1 MVKTFLTSTL
11 IAASLAGAA
20 LVPTVAMAKDGR
32 NGAFA
37 AGAAAGVVGGAILG
51 SQANRPSYGAAPVY
65 GAAPAYEERDCYW
78 RRQRVYDP
86 DIDAYRVRRVQI
98 CE

>member
-1 MVKTFLTSTL
+1 MVKTFLTSAL
-11 IAASLAGAA
+11 IAASIAGAT
-20 LVPTVAMAKDGR
+20 LVPTGAASAREGR

-51 SQANRPSYGAAPVY
+51 SQVNRPAYGAAPV
-65 GAAPAYEERDCYW
+65 YEERDCYW

-86 DIDAYRVRRVQI
+86 DIDAYRVRRVQV

>member
-11 IAASLAGAA
+11 IAASLAGVA
-20 LVPTVAMAKDGR
+20 LAPTAAMAEHGR

-51 SQANRPSYGAAPVY
+51 SQVNRPAYGAAPVY
-65 GAAPAYEERDCYW
+65 EDRDCYW